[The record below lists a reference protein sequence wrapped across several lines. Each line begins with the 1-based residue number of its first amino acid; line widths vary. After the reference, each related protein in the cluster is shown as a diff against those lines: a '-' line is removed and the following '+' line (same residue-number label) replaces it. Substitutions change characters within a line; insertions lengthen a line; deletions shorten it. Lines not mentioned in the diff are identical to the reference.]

1 MTMIRL
7 LPLSCALLALSLP
20 LPARADVTAPPAM
33 ARDAAN
39 ALLPAARNNLGL
51 VPGAASGVMPST
63 LAPHRV
69 EARSCARAS
78 RFGRPPERW
87 DTLSEG
93 FPRLVTSPQF
103 LVGYG

>member
-20 LPARADVTAPPAM
+20 LPARADVGLPPAM

-51 VPGAASGVMPST
+51 VPGAASGVMPGSI
-63 LAPHRV
+63 AI
-69 EARSCARAS
+69 AGS
-78 RFGRPPERW
+78 RPATPSAIR
-87 DTLSEG
+87 
-93 FPRLVTSPQF
+93 
-103 LVGYG
+103 